1 MSRWEIYFSVWQI
14 RSLKLPLEISEEDM
28 TAAAHSFNVIEDDD
42 DIELDICNQM

>member
-28 TAAAHSFNVIEDDD
+28 TAAVPSFNVIEKDEDDG
-42 DIELDICNQM
+42 IELDIM